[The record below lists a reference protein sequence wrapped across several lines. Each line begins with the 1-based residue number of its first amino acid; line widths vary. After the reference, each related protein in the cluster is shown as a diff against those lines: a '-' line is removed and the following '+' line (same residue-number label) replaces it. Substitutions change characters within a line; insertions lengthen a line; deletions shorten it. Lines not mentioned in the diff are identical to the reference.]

1 MTSGTRVSLLSSTDG
16 RPFDD
21 TIVSESCERSAVELS
36 RGLEIETTFHIRQCR
51 ESGVSEVA
59 RKVNGPIDSLEVLES
74 IDVDELRII
83 GDLESTSNL
92 RQLGKGDIL

>member
-51 ESGVSEVA
+51 ESGARTYTLVS
-59 RKVNGPIDSLEVLES
+59 RTGGFTITM
-74 IDVDELRII
+74 IQ
-83 GDLESTSNL
+83 G
-92 RQLGKGDIL
+92 ILT